1 MQIWFISKDS
11 VLSMGGGEI
20 SPIGRWD
27 WILTLTESKKDKS
40 VAWSNANNNCGNRNN
55 DSTPLHPLN
64 TVIVSVGEEQSTK
77 LDNDKFFEH
86 EKGLVAYSL

>member
-1 MQIWFISKDS
+1 MQIWFISKES
-11 VLSMGGGEI
+11 VLSRGEAN
-20 SPIGRWD
+20 SPPLVDEIEFS
-27 WILTLTESKKDKS
+27 LLTESKKDKS

-55 DSTPLHPLN
+55 DSTPLHPLS

-77 LDNDKFFEH
+77 LNNDKFFEH